1 MDKGLKHGKMC
12 HVLKTQEDRRSSRQ
26 TALIKQWEFVKSDT
40 RGLAQERAIQQQ
52 LQLSHH
58 DQVKFIW
65 SQKENADSLQQGDHG
80 NEDAEE
86 ENEYLHL
93 YDSLEVHPQDKK
105 NPILLDSKHL
115 GSQIEEKEEKGQ
127 LLSDDVYSD
136 LRYDPNWRTNL
147 KGAGRF
153 NESPQI
159 SVKECYQN
167 PEEPSNQWCDSRGGL
182 VIKGGYRYI
191 VDTSTAPVLTPH
203 MASSESDHLYRLWPQ
218 NDQTSS
224 ATSPQCLN
232 SSAKNQSDNNLQ
244 RGFRQMGEKSL
255 DNVGET
261 ISITSKQ
268 TEDIQSMHV
277 QELQTCYQKEVKHT
291 QEGPIQTQQRSTS
304 PLMSPKVLSNK
315 NQRPLIENKVQH
327 NILTLGRI
335 TPKCGSY
342 VKAYALKQEMPHQK
356 KVHVTLEKTASA
368 ESQTGSSA
376 PKLSLLQKTQQLKVA
391 KISKG
396 KKAKQKEYSNPSQ
409 QQQNPSLRV
418 EAEHGDC
425 LHSQL
430 AKSATVNQT
439 EPQKTTSSQPLPS
452 TVHLSIHLNTG
463 SHLLPLLQ
471 QMGQNAIINLPSLHD
486 HTYRTSASKSALSL
500 AYKQTT
506 VEKSNHV
513 SRKGLNVHLTHQNWE
528 SGPEQWERTEEL
540 KCPSYK
546 GEDQRWSPN
555 EGYVNTFAQNLP
567 RTLTSTL
574 PQVMGTSK
582 VLPPIG
588 QPITGK
594 GTEPSSGHSVNTAY
608 PIHRSSSD
616 GYLVQMEK
624 QRQMRAKDT
633 DKASCVKDYKLL
645 KSDIK
650 FQGLNP
656 DCAANEK
663 TKLKR
668 QKLYSNVIREQ
679 NKKLSGIPFPR
690 TKDQKDC
697 DKKVPRMK
705 ALEYVKTIAKPPIQ
719 SRPKVKQRNQSE
731 GITEHAPFMKGLDV
745 SQLATLQL
753 LRKRHEEEKQSVALF
768 TKQHAV

>member
-1 MDKGLKHGKMC
+1 
-12 HVLKTQEDRRSSRQ
+12 
-26 TALIKQWEFVKSDT
+26 
-40 RGLAQERAIQQQ
+40 
-52 LQLSHH
+52 
-58 DQVKFIW
+58 
-65 SQKENADSLQQGDHG
+65 
-80 NEDAEE
+80 
-86 ENEYLHL
+86 
-93 YDSLEVHPQDKK
+93 
-105 NPILLDSKHL
+105 
-115 GSQIEEKEEKGQ
+115 
-127 LLSDDVYSD
+127 
-136 LRYDPNWRTNL
+136 
-147 KGAGRF
+147 
-153 NESPQI
+153 
-159 SVKECYQN
+159 
-167 PEEPSNQWCDSRGGL
+167 
-182 VIKGGYRYI
+182 
-191 VDTSTAPVLTPH
+191 
-203 MASSESDHLYRLWPQ
+203 
-218 NDQTSS
+218 
-224 ATSPQCLN
+224 
-232 SSAKNQSDNNLQ
+232 
-244 RGFRQMGEKSL
+244 MGEKSL
-255 DNVGET
+255 DNVGEN
-261 ISITSKQ
+261 ISITSEQ
-268 TEDIQSMHV
+268 TEEIQPMYIHKFQPCYQ
-277 QELQTCYQKEVKHT
+277 QELKHT
-291 QEGPIQTQQRSTS
+291 QQGPIQAQQRSTS

-342 VKAYALKQEMPHQK
+342 VKVHALKQEIPHQK
-356 KVHVTLEKTASA
+356 
-368 ESQTGSSA
+368 
-376 PKLSLLQKTQQLKVA
+376 KVA

-396 KKAKQKEYSNPSQ
+396 KKAQQKEYPNPSQ
-409 QQQNPSLRV
+409 QQQNPALRV

-439 EPQKTTSSQPLPS
+439 KPQKTTSAQPLPS

-486 HTYRTSASKSALSL
+486 HTYRSSASKGALSL
-500 AYKQTT
+500 AYRQTT
-506 VEKSNHV
+506 LEKSSHV

-555 EGYVNTFAQNLP
+555 EAYTKQFAQNLP

-574 PQVMGTSK
+574 SQAMGTST

-588 QPITGK
+588 KPITGK
-594 GTEPSSGHSVNTAY
+594 GTEPSCSHSLNTAY
-608 PIHRSSSD
+608 PVQRSSSD

-633 DKASCVKDYKLL
+633 DKASSVKDYKQL

-656 DCAANEK
+656 DCTTIEK
-663 TKLKR
+663 T
-668 QKLYSNVIREQ
+668 KLYSNVIREQ
-679 NKKLSGIPFPR
+679 NKKLSRIPFPR

-705 ALEYVKTIAKPPIQ
+705 ALEYVKTIAKPPVQ
-719 SRPKVKQRNQSE
+719 SQPKPKQRNQSE
-731 GITEHAPFMKGLDV
+731 GIIEHAPFMKGLDV
-745 SQLATLQL
+745 SHLATLQL
-753 LRKRHEEEKQSVALF
+753 LRKRHEEEKQCVALF

>member
-1 MDKGLKHGKMC
+1 MDKGFNHRKMC
-12 HVLKTQEDRRSSRQ
+12 HVLKTQEERRSSRQ
-26 TALIKQWEFVKSDT
+26 TALVKQWEFVESDT
-40 RGLAQERAIQQQ
+40 RGLAQERAFQEQ
-52 LQLSHH
+52 LQLGHH
-58 DQVKFIW
+58 DQIKFIW
-65 SQKENADSLQQGDHG
+65 YQKENAESLQQGDHG
-80 NEDAEE
+80 DEDAEE

-105 NPILLDSKHL
+105 NPILLDTKHL

-127 LLSDDVYSD
+127 LLSDDTYSD

-147 KGAGRF
+147 RGEGRF

-159 SVKECYQN
+159 SVKEPYQN
-167 PEEPSNQWCDSRGGL
+167 PEEPSNQRCDDRGGL
-182 VIKGGYRYI
+182 AIKGGYRYI
-191 VDTSTAPVLTPH
+191 VDTSTASVLTPH
-203 MASSESDHLYRLWPQ
+203 MASNESDHLYRLCPQ
-218 NDQTSS
+218 DDQTSS

-232 SSAKNQSDNNLQ
+232 SSTKNQNDNTLQ

-255 DNVGET
+255 DNVGEN
-261 ISITSKQ
+261 ISITSEQ
-268 TEDIQSMHV
+268 TEEIQPMYIHKFQPCYQ
-277 QELQTCYQKEVKHT
+277 QELKHT
-291 QEGPIQTQQRSTS
+291 QQGPIQAQQRSTS

-342 VKAYALKQEMPHQK
+342 VKVHALKQEIPHQK
-356 KVHVTLEKTASA
+356 
-368 ESQTGSSA
+368 
-376 PKLSLLQKTQQLKVA
+376 KVA

-396 KKAKQKEYSNPSQ
+396 KKAQQKEYPNPSQ
-409 QQQNPSLRV
+409 QQQNPALRV

-439 EPQKTTSSQPLPS
+439 KPQKTTSAQPLPS

-486 HTYRTSASKSALSL
+486 HTYRSSASKGALSL
-500 AYKQTT
+500 AYRQTT
-506 VEKSNHV
+506 LEKSSHV

-555 EGYVNTFAQNLP
+555 EAYTKQFAQNLP

-574 PQVMGTSK
+574 SQAMGTST

-588 QPITGK
+588 KPITGK
-594 GTEPSSGHSVNTAY
+594 GTEPSCSHSLNTAY
-608 PIHRSSSD
+608 PVQRSSSD

-633 DKASCVKDYKLL
+633 DKASSVKDYKQL

-656 DCAANEK
+656 DCTTIEK

-679 NKKLSGIPFPR
+679 NKKLSRIPFPR

-705 ALEYVKTIAKPPIQ
+705 ALEYVKTIAKPPVQ
-719 SRPKVKQRNQSE
+719 SQPKPKQRNQSE
-731 GITEHAPFMKGLDV
+731 GIIEHAPFMKGLDV
-745 SQLATLQL
+745 SHLATLQL
-753 LRKRHEEEKQSVALF
+753 LRKRHEEEKQCVALF